1 MTTIKYTVTT
11 IKKNYNYNF
20 NEKLAK
26 KYNFDLKADV
36 KEKKEILALLHK
48 CNIKDIDVKIYKD
61 RKDVT
66 SCYL

>member
-1 MTTIKYTVTT
+1 MTFIKYTVTT

-26 KYNFDLKADV
+26 KYNFDLKEDV
-36 KEKKEILALLHK
+36 KEMKKILAHLHK

-61 RKDVT
+61 GKDVT

>member
-1 MTTIKYTVTT
+1 MTFIKYTVTT
-11 IKKNYNYNF
+11 IRKNYNYNF

-36 KEKKEILALLHK
+36 KEKKEILAHLHK
-48 CNIKDIDVKIYKD
+48 CSVNDITVNIYKD
-61 RKDVT
+61 GEDVT